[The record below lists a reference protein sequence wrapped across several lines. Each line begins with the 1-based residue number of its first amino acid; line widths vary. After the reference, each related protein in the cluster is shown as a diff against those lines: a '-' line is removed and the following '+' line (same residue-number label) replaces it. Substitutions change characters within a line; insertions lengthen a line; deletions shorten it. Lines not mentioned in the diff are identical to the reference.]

1 MLTWSRLTRWI
12 IDHPRF
18 LIIGIA
24 TITVYLGFWATKVK
38 TDHRAGHFLASDSDV
53 VRNFERFA
61 DTFEESQTLLYVVF
75 GSQDTFSS
83 RFLDQTDSLTRYI
96 SKMTG
101 VDRVL
106 SLTNYPFLERVG
118 DTLISK
124 PLYEADLNSDS
135 LRTLFQSQPLLR
147 GLLLS
152 NDGEGSAMVVDI
164 DDEFNN
170 TSDRVLLVRSIEEM
184 VETAVG
190 DVAMA
195 GFPYLRSKYAERV
208 TAEAPLFT
216 FLSLGISL
224 GLLFITFRARRA
236 VTLPTLVVALGIT
249 WTIGFVA
256 LMDHR
261 LNIVTSVLPALLVII
276 GMANSI
282 HLITKF
288 YDRYVELGDRHEA
301 LIQTMSIVGLATF
314 LTSLT
319 TAIGFLVLML
329 SGSQLLSVFGQYA
342 ALGIMV
348 LYLLSITIIPLA
360 FSILKPPAHGASLA
374 THAGMTS
381 FFDAIGRFT
390 EKHSGAIILVSLAVL
405 GVGVVGASRI
415 SSDIYIFS
423 DFYDDDPLRIDLS
436 TFESAYGGVLPMEV
450 VIESKKEGQF
460 RTLGN
465 ARRLDR
471 LQSKL
476 AELDYVGNTIS
487 AADMLK
493 AVNQSFYNGRQ
504 EAFRLPSSS
513 EMSFIQSALGKLNSG
528 ESASMLASNLPSFVD
543 STFSITRVYLGV
555 EDIGTTRMNAL
566 ADTALAFAREIF
578 SEERYSTYVT
588 GTAVKA
594 TKSGENLVSNLAIS
608 LLVALVVISLLM
620 AFLFKSGRLT
630 LISLAPNILPLIL
643 VGGAM
648 GFAGIL
654 LKQSTAL
661 IFPLAF
667 GIAVDD
673 TIHFLAKYRLVRQRG
688 TTKNEAILI
697 TLRET
702 GKAILFTS
710 LVLMFGFLMFTLS
723 SFGGTV
729 NLGAFTA
736 LTLTVALLANLF
748 LLPALLFRYGPETSN
763 DSRT

>member
-12 IDHPRF
+12 IDHPK
-18 LIIGIA
+18 LIVFIIA
-24 TITVYLGFWATKVK
+24 AITIYLGFWATRVK
-38 TDHRAGHFLASDSDV
+38 TDHRAGHFLARDSEV
-53 VRNFERFA
+53 VQNFERFTE
-61 DTFEESQTLLYVVF
+61 TFEESQTLLYVVF
-75 GSQDTFSS
+75 DSQDTFSKD
-83 RFLDQTDSLTRYI
+83 FLAKTDSLTRYI

-106 SLTNYPFLERVG
+106 SLTNYPYLERVG
-118 DTLISK
+118 DTLVSR
-124 PLYEADLNSDS
+124 PLFDPAFDSDS
-135 LRTLFQSQPLLR
+135 LRSLYRSQPVLR

-152 NDGEGSAMVVDI
+152 NDGEGSAMVIDI

-170 TSDRVLLVRSIEEM
+170 TSERVTLVRSIEEI
-184 VETAVG
+184 VEQAVG

-195 GFPYLRSKYAERV
+195 GFPYLRSNYAERV

-236 VTLPTLVVALGIT
+236 VTLPTLIVALGIT

-276 GMANSI
+276 GMANAI
-282 HLITKF
+282 HLTTKF
-288 YDRYVELGDRHEA
+288 YDRYSLLGNRDEA
-301 LIQTMSIVGLATF
+301 LVQTMSIVGLATF

-319 TAIGFLVLML
+319 TAIGFLVLIL

-342 ALGIMV
+342 ALGIML
-348 LYLLSITIIPLA
+348 LYVLSITIIPLS
-360 FSILKPPAHGASLA
+360 FSILKPPAHGASLS
-374 THAGMTS
+374 TRAGMTS
-381 FFDAIGRFT
+381 FFDGIGRFT
-390 EKHSGAIILVSLAVL
+390 QRHSGAIILASGLILIA
-405 GVGVVGASRI
+405 GVFGAAKI

-423 DFYDDDPLRIDLS
+423 DFYDDDPLREDLRV
-436 TFESAYGGVLPMEV
+436 FEDAYGGVLPMEV
-450 VIESKKEGQF
+450 VIEAKREGQF
-460 RTLGN
+460 RTLPN
-465 ARRLDR
+465 VRRLDR
-471 LQSKL
+471 LQSRL
-476 AELDYVGNTIS
+476 AELDHVGNTIS

-493 AVNQSFYNGRQ
+493 AVNQSFYNGR
-504 EAFRLPSSS
+504 EAAYRLPSST
-513 EMSFIQSALGKLNSG
+513 EMPFLQEALGEIASG
-528 ESASMLASNLPSFVD
+528 ETASLLASNLPIFVD
-543 STFSITRVYLGV
+543 STFSITRVYMGV
-555 EDIGTTRMNAL
+555 ADIGTTRMNAL
-566 ADTALAFAREIF
+566 ADSALKLSREVFAEDRF
-578 SEERYSTYVT
+578 DTYVT

-594 TKSGENLVSNLAIS
+594 TKSGENLVSNLAFS
-608 LLVALVVISLLM
+608 LLVALIVISFLM
-620 AFLFKSGRLT
+620 AGLFRSGRLT

-643 VGGAM
+643 VGGTM
-648 GFAGIL
+648 GFVGIL

-673 TIHFLAKYRLVRQRG
+673 TIHFLAKYRLVRQNG
-688 TTKNEAILI
+688 TAKEEAILV

-710 LVLMFGFLMFTLS
+710 LVLMFGFLIFTLS

-736 LTLTVALLANLF
+736 LTLTAALMANLF
-748 LLPALLFRYGPETSN
+748 LLPALLFRYGPEGN
-763 DSRT
+763 QGR